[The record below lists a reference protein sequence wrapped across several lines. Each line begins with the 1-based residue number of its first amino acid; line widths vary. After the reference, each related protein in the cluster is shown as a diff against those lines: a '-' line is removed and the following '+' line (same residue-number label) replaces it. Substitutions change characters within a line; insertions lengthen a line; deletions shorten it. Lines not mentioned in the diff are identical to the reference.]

1 MFTNNVRALK
11 YINSHSGIG
20 VYMTYENNDAR
31 TVSIIDDMGHESNF
45 WFDNAIDAVGAYNRV
60 FYIIASRNDATF
72 DDAFDAVG

>member
-1 MFTNNVRALK
+1 MKYTNVHN
-11 YINSHSGIG
+11 GIS
-20 VYMTYENNDAR
+20 VYMAYESDDSR
-31 TVSIIDDMGHESNF
+31 TVSIVDDMGHVSNF

>member
-1 MFTNNVRALK
+1 MKYTNPHN
-11 YINSHSGIG
+11 GIS
-20 VYMTYENNDAR
+20 VYMTYESDDRR
-31 TVSIIDDMGHESNF
+31 TVSIVDDMGHVSNF

>member
-1 MFTNNVRALK
+1 MYKNVGTLKYTNTNN
-11 YINSHSGIG
+11 GIS
-20 VYMTYENNDAR
+20 VYMTYESDDRR
-31 TVSIIDDMGHESNF
+31 TVSIVDNMGKTSDF

>member
-1 MFTNNVRALK
+1 MSKNVRMLK
-11 YINSHSGIG
+11 YTNAHNSLS

-31 TVSIIDDMGHESNF
+31 TVSIMDDMGHESNF

-72 DDAFDAVG
+72 DDALDAVG

>member
-1 MFTNNVRALK
+1 MKCANIKYTNAHN
-11 YINSHSGIG
+11 GIT
-20 VYMTYENNDAR
+20 VYMTYESDDSR
-31 TVSIIDDMGHESNF
+31 TVSIADNIGHISNF